1 MEPGSQKSIHAR
13 DEFRRLSILIAVA
26 TLDLTGAAMIFPLL
40 PLYAKALKIP
50 PFHIGII
57 TASFY
62 VAQLIAA
69 PLWGRV
75 SDRHGRRPALLVGLA
90 ALGTGYLIFG
100 FAHSM
105 WMLVVARVIQGAG
118 GGTTGVT
125 QAYVADTVRPESR
138 TRSLGWLSAGTN
150 IGTMMGPVLG
160 SWAAAYGQ
168 LAPGA
173 LAASLC
179 VVNLVFA
186 FMWLPESLKPGQAV
200 RKRKPVWRN
209 AWNVIRHPSGYAQQV
224 TLIYAVGMFGQ
235 TCMSAVLALFLSA
248 KFGITVLT
256 IGSIFFY
263 QNVFS
268 VIMRSALLGPI
279 VDRIKELWSM
289 RIGTMFLIVGLAGY
303 PFAPNLW
310 VLAAVI
316 PLIPIGTALLF
327 PATTALLS
335 KATDAADYGL
345 ALGTAQTFAGI
356 SRLLAPLLSTALFD
370 YFSPSLP
377 FFVAAGIAALGCML
391 TFRIQSHRP
400 NPAPVAAMVDF

>member
-1 MEPGSQKSIHAR
+1 
-13 DEFRRLSILIAVA
+13 
-26 TLDLTGAAMIFPLL
+26 MIFPLM
-40 PLYAKALKIP
+40 PLYAKALKISA
-50 PFHIGII
+50 FHIGII

-62 VAQLIAA
+62 VAQLISA

-75 SDRHGRRPALLVGLA
+75 SDRYGRRPALLVGLA
-90 ALGTGYLIFG
+90 ALGSGYLIFG
-100 FAHSM
+100 FARSM
-105 WMLVVARVIQGAG
+105 SMLVLARVIQGAG

-150 IGTMMGPVLG
+150 VGTMLGPVLG
-160 SWAAAYGQ
+160 SLAAAYGQ
-168 LAPGA
+168 LAPGI

-179 VVNLVFA
+179 VVNLIFA
-186 FMWLPESLKPGQAV
+186 FTWLPESLKPPKAGEAI

-209 AWNVIRHPSGYAQQV
+209 AWQVVCHPGGVAQRL

-235 TCMSAVLALFLSA
+235 TCMSAVLALYLSG

-289 RIGTMFLIVGLAGY
+289 RIGTLFLMVGLAGY

-310 VLAAVI
+310 VLAFVI

-335 KATDAADYGL
+335 KATDAAEYGT

-356 SRLLAPLLSTALFD
+356 SRLLAPLMATALFG
-370 YFSPSLP
+370 YLSPEFP
-377 FFVAAGIAALGCML
+377 FFVAAEIAALGCLM
-391 TFRIQSHRP
+391 TFGIQSSRLK
-400 NPAPVAAMVDF
+400 PAPVAAMVDF